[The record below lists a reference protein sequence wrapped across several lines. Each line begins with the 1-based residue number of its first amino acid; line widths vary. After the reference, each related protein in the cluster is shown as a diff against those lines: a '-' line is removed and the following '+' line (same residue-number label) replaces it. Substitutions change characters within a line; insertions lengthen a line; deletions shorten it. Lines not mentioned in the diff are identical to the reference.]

1 MSKLV
6 RDRIPDTIKA
16 EGKVPSVIYIKG
28 IEYGENIGDKLYEE
42 VAELLEWGANRVEE
56 AADVLEVSLALI
68 MHMNKLD
75 RTEALK
81 SVLLALGEKYERKGG
96 FSDGAVLH
104 L

>member
-6 RDRIPDTIKA
+6 RDKIPEIIRA
-16 EGKVPSVIYIKG
+16 EGKVPSVTYIKG
-28 IEYGENIGDKLYEE
+28 IEYGESIGDKLYEE
-42 VAELLEWGANRVEE
+42 VEELLESEANTIEE

-68 MHMNKLD
+68 MHTNKVD

-81 SVLLALGEKYERKGG
+81 SVLLALGDKYERRGG
-96 FSDGAVLH
+96 FSEGAILH